1 MKQFCVISCPIDTYS
16 GYGARARDF
25 FKALYEVKKD
35 EYDFMILSQRWGST
49 PWGYITDNIDE
60 WGWVS
65 PMINSQLN
73 KKPDIWIQ
81 ITVPN
86 EFQPVGTYNI
96 GVTAGIETTA
106 CDPTWIEGVNRMN
119 ITLVSSNHAKTVFE
133 QTAYQK
139 KDKNTNQI
147 IQDIKIEKPIEVL
160 FEGADLNKYFFL
172 DDNDLEDTDLV
183 QELDEINEEFC
194 FLFVGHWLQGEI
206 GEDRKN
212 VSLMLKTF
220 LETFKDK
227 KKKPALIIKTS
238 GAGSSV
244 MDRNEML
251 KKIDNIKSQV
261 KGKLPNVY
269 LLHGELDDKDINYLY
284 NHGKVKAMINL
295 TKGEGFGRPLLEF
308 SLTKKPIIVS
318 GWSGHTDFLD
328 KEFTCQIG
336 GELKDTHPSTHVPG
350 IILKDAKWF
359 SPNIDQAKHYLK
371 DVYNKYDKYQELAKK
386 QSKKSK
392 DQFSFDNM
400 KQLIKEHFNRIPKSV
415 TAQLQLPKLKKIELP
430 KLKKVD

>member
-73 KKPDIWIQ
+73 RKPDIWIQ

-106 CDPTWIEGVNRMN
+106 CDAAWIEGVNRMN

-139 KDKNTNQI
+139 KDKNTNQV

-183 QELDEINEEFC
+183 QELDGINEEFC

-212 VSLMLKTF
+212 VGLMLKTF

-227 KKKPALIIKTS
+227 KKKPALIMKIS

-251 KKIDNIKSQV
+251 KKIDHIKSQV

-284 NHGKVKAMINL
+284 NHGKVKAMFNL

-328 KEFTCQIG
+328 REFTCQIG

-371 DVYNKYDKYQELAKK
+371 DVYDKYNKYQELAKK
-386 QSKKSK
+386 QAKKSK

-400 KQLIKEHFNRIPKSV
+400 KQLIKEHFDRIPKSV
-415 TAQLQLPKLKKIELP
+415 TPQLQLPKLKKIELP
-430 KLKKVD
+430 SLKK

>member
-1 MKQFCVISCPIDTYS
+1 MKTLVVISAPIDTYS

-73 KKPDIWIQ
+73 RKPDIWIQ

-106 CDPTWIEGVNRMN
+106 CDAAWIEGVNRMN

-139 KDKNTNQI
+139 KDKNTNQV

-172 DDNDLEDTDLV
+172 DNNDLEDTNLV
-183 QELDEINEEFC
+183 QELDGINEEFC

-212 VSLMLKTF
+212 VGLMLKTF

-227 KKKPALIIKTS
+227 KKKPALIMKIS

-251 KKIDNIKSQV
+251 KKIDHIKSQV

-284 NHGKVKAMINL
+284 NHGKVKAMFNL

-328 KEFTCQIG
+328 REFTCQIG

-371 DVYNKYDKYQELAKK
+371 DVYDKYNKYQELARK
-386 QSKKSK
+386 QAKKSK

-400 KQLIKEHFNRIPKSV
+400 KQLIKEHFDRIPKSI
-415 TAQLQLPKLKKIELP
+415 TPQLQLPKLKKIELP
-430 KLKKVD
+430 SLKK

>member
-73 KKPDIWIQ
+73 RKPDIWIQ

-106 CDPTWIEGVNRMN
+106 CDAAWIEGVNRMN

-139 KDKNTNQI
+139 KDKNTNQV
-147 IQDIKIEKPIEVL
+147 IQDLKIEKPIEVL

-183 QELDEINEEFC
+183 QELDGINEEFC

-212 VSLMLKTF
+212 VGLMLKTF

-227 KKKPALIIKTS
+227 KKKPALIMKIS

-251 KKIDNIKSQV
+251 KKIDHIKSQV

-284 NHGKVKAMINL
+284 NHGKVKAMFNL

-328 KEFTCQIG
+328 REFTCQIG

-371 DVYNKYDKYQELAKK
+371 DVYDKYNKYQELAKK
-386 QSKKSK
+386 QAKKSK

-400 KQLIKEHFNRIPKSV
+400 KQLIKEHFDRIPKSV
-415 TAQLQLPKLKKIELP
+415 TPQLQLPKLKKIELP
-430 KLKKVD
+430 SLKK

>member
-16 GYGARARDF
+16 GYGARSRDF

-35 EYDFMILSQRWGST
+35 EYEFMILSQRWGST

-60 WGWVS
+60 WGWIM
-65 PMINSQLN
+65 PMINSQMN
-73 KKPDIWIQ
+73 RKPDIWIQ

-106 CDPTWIEGVNRMN
+106 CDPAWIEGVNRMN
-119 ITLVSSNHAKTVFE
+119 ITLVSSNHAKTIFE

-147 IQDIKIEKPIEVL
+147 IQDIKIQKPIEVL
-160 FEGADLNKYFFL
+160 FEGVDLNKYFFL
-172 DDNDLEDTDLV
+172 EDNDLEDTDLV

-194 FLFVGHWLQGEI
+194 YLFVGHWLQGEI

-212 VSLMLKTF
+212 VGLMLKTF

-227 KKKPALIIKTS
+227 RKKPALIMKVS
-238 GAGSSV
+238 GAGSSI
-244 MDRNEML
+244 MDRDEML
-251 KKIDNIKSQV
+251 KKIDRIKSQV

-284 NHGKVKAMINL
+284 NHGKIKAMINL

-328 KEFTCQIG
+328 REFTCQIG
-336 GELKDTHPSTHVPG
+336 GELKDTHPSTHVQG

-371 DVYNKYDKYQELAKK
+371 DVYEKYNKYQDLAKK
-386 QSKKSK
+386 QARKSK
-392 DQFSFDNM
+392 EQFSFDNM
-400 KQLIKEHFNRIPKSV
+400 KQLIKDYFDKIPKSV
-415 TAQLQLPKLKKIELP
+415 TPQLQLPKLKKIELP
-430 KLKKVD
+430 SLKK

>member
-35 EYDFMILSQRWGST
+35 DYEFMILSQRWGST

-60 WGWVS
+60 WGWVM
-65 PMINSQLN
+65 PMINSQMN
-73 KKPDIWIQ
+73 RKPDIWIQ

-106 CDPTWIEGVNRMN
+106 CDPAWIEGVNRMN
-119 ITLVSSNHAKTVFE
+119 ITLVSSNHAKTIFE

-160 FEGADLNKYFFL
+160 FEGVDLNKYFFL
-172 DDNDLEDTDLV
+172 EDNDLEDTDLV

-194 FLFVGHWLQGEI
+194 YLFVGHWLQGEI

-212 VSLMLKTF
+212 VGLMLKTF

-227 KKKPALIIKTS
+227 KKKPALIMKVS
-238 GAGSSV
+238 GAGSSI
-244 MDRNEML
+244 MDRDEML
-251 KKIDNIKSQV
+251 KKIDRIKSQV

-328 KEFTCQIG
+328 REFTCQIG
-336 GELKDTHPSTHVPG
+336 GELKDTHPSTHVQG

-371 DVYNKYDKYQELAKK
+371 DVYEKYSKYQDLAKK
-386 QSKKSK
+386 QARKSK
-392 DQFSFDNM
+392 EQFSFDNM
-400 KQLIKEHFNRIPKSV
+400 KQLIKDYFDKIPKSV
-415 TAQLQLPKLKKIELP
+415 TPQLQLPKLKKIELP
-430 KLKKVD
+430 SLKKIN

>member
-119 ITLVSSNHAKTVFE
+119 ITLVSSNHAKRVFE

>member
-16 GYGARARDF
+16 GYGARSRDF

-35 EYDFMILSQRWGST
+35 EYEFMILSQRWGST

-60 WGWVS
+60 WGWIM
-65 PMINSQLN
+65 PMINSQMN
-73 KKPDIWIQ
+73 RKPDIWIQ

-106 CDPTWIEGVNRMN
+106 CDPAWIEGVNRMN
-119 ITLVSSNHAKTVFE
+119 ITLVSSNHAKTIFE

-147 IQDIKIEKPIEVL
+147 IQDIKIQKPIEVL
-160 FEGADLNKYFFL
+160 FEGVDLNKYFFL
-172 DDNDLEDTDLV
+172 EDNDLEDTDLV

-194 FLFVGHWLQGEI
+194 YLFVGHWLQGEI

-212 VSLMLKTF
+212 VGLMLKTF

-227 KKKPALIIKTS
+227 RKKPALIMKVS
-238 GAGSSV
+238 GAGSSI
-244 MDRNEML
+244 MDRDEML
-251 KKIDNIKSQV
+251 KKIDRIKSQV

-328 KEFTCQIG
+328 REFTCQIG
-336 GELKDTHPSTHVPG
+336 GELKDTHPSTHVQG

-371 DVYNKYDKYQELAKK
+371 DVYEKYNKYQDLAKK
-386 QSKKSK
+386 QARKSK
-392 DQFSFDNM
+392 EQFSFDNM
-400 KQLIKEHFNRIPKSV
+400 KQLIKDYFDKIPKSV
-415 TAQLQLPKLKKIELP
+415 TPQLQLPKSKNTSHYSYKKNG
-430 KLKKVD
+430 

>member
-35 EYDFMILSQRWGST
+35 DYEFMILSQRWGLT

-60 WGWVS
+60 WGWVM
-65 PMINSQLN
+65 PMINSQMN
-73 KKPDIWIQ
+73 RKPDIWIQ

-106 CDPTWIEGVNRMN
+106 CDPAWIEGVNRMN
-119 ITLVSSNHAKTVFE
+119 ITLVSSNHAKTIFE

-160 FEGADLNKYFFL
+160 FEGVDLNKYFFL
-172 DDNDLEDTDLV
+172 EDNDLENTDLV

-194 FLFVGHWLQGEI
+194 YLFVGHWLQGEI

-212 VSLMLKTF
+212 VGLMLKTF

-227 KKKPALIIKTS
+227 KKKPALIMKVS
-238 GAGSSV
+238 GAGSSI
-244 MDRNEML
+244 MDRDEML
-251 KKIDNIKSQV
+251 KKIDRIKSQV

-318 GWSGHTDFLD
+318 GWSGHIDFLD
-328 KEFTCQIG
+328 REFTCQIG
-336 GELKDTHPSTHVPG
+336 GELKDTHPSTHVQG

-371 DVYNKYDKYQELAKK
+371 DVYEKYSKYQDLAKK
-386 QSKKSK
+386 QARKSK
-392 DQFSFDNM
+392 EQFSFDNM
-400 KQLIKEHFNRIPKSV
+400 KQLIKDYFDKIPKSV
-415 TAQLQLPKLKKIELP
+415 TPQLQLPKLKKIELP
-430 KLKKVD
+430 SLKKIN